1 MCPLPRHMQEM
12 IDKYDPTKN
21 ASADNKK
28 NKRHAGVLAQVLL
41 PPSLRVV
48 MPFTVGAYAPSPA
61 CAARAQAKQR
71 ERQLAKMEEEGL
83 VADPDAKQDEAT
95 IAISFPPPPPLK
107 RPDILKLQDC
117 AFGYSAS
124 PGASGGA
131 GAGAGGDGAPPPSL
145 LLRELNLSL
154 SMGERVGVLGANGC
168 GKSTLLRLLTQELE
182 PTKGEAWL
190 NRGVRW
196 ALFAQHHVDQVL
208 LPPPAPNPPM
218 PMRVPCTAT
227 PKSHARPPMPNAF
240 AQCTATPKNH
250 ARPIHMPTALSS
262 SRAFPFVS
270 SSSTCTRRRPSS
282 CSRASPAQRRPRC
295 ARASAGS
302 HAMAKPQPHP

>member
-1 MCPLPRHMQEM
+1 
-12 IDKYDPTKN
+12 
-21 ASADNKK
+21 
-28 NKRHAGVLAQVLL
+28 
-41 PPSLRVV
+41 

-208 LPPPAPNPPM
+208 LPPPSTLRCQCAPHARQRLM
-218 PMRVPCTAT
+218 PCTPTNAKCIRPMHGHAQKPCT
-227 PKSHARPPMPNAF
+227 PNTYANCIELLPGLSFCVEQLDMHQTPTEFLLARF
-240 AQCTATPKNH
+240 
-250 ARPIHMPTALSS
+250 
-262 SRAFPFVS
+262 
-270 SSSTCTRRRPSS
+270 
-282 CSRASPAQRRPRC
+282 
-295 ARASAGS
+295 AGS
-302 HAMAKPQPHP
+302 KEAEVRARLGRQPRHG

>member
-1 MCPLPRHMQEM
+1 MQEM

-208 LPPPAPNPPM
+208 LPPPLTSDANARPM
-218 PMRVPCTAT
+218 HGHAQKPCTPTNA
-227 PKSHARPPMPNAF
+227 KCIRPIHGH
-240 AQCTATPKNH
+240 AQCP
-250 ARPIHMPTALSS
+250 ARPIHMPNALSS

-282 CSRASPAQRRPRC
+282 CSRASPAPRRPRC

-302 HAMAKPQPHP
+302 HAMAKPQPQP